1 MQFTFFDAADHVL
14 FVRDDP
20 ESATWT
26 VEERSMQALFPFH
39 ADKEI
44 QRGMRIGFTDET
56 GVFQPFE
63 IRKVRNYEPDHY
75 QEITAEH
82 IVIAEL
88 TDEHYYGAELT
99 NVTPQAALSGLLAGT
114 LWAVGN
120 VTATNLS
127 SVNLGMGSVYQNLR
141 SIETNWNVYITPR
154 VTFDA
159 SGITGR
165 YLDIAPA
172 GGTWRGLRLSIN
184 KNADEM
190 GVTVDDTETLTALFG
205 YGRSNDNVPLTFAGV
220 TWAETADHPAKP
232 AGQTYLEDPAATAAY
247 GRNGR
252 ARFGYYQNSDITDAN
267 VLIQKTWEALKAT
280 SAPRVSIDCMVRDLY
295 RLGYADEPVR
305 LHDTAIV
312 DIEPTGTSV
321 QLEIIRLTVDLLD
334 PTATRPTIGAYIPNI
349 IYIQRQTSN
358 RASGGRGGG
367 ASGRRGGGTNAEDQI
382 SEFETEIQANNYE
395 ISLRAYQ
402 RDMTNVENILR
413 AAGISINAQGVAIY
427 ATDLTTNLGSM
438 FNVQSDRITN
448 LVTRTDTLE
457 TGQSNMEAS
466 LILMADQIASKV
478 SQHDYDDTLGEIA
491 VMESSITQLSN
502 SIESKVSYNDYNGNE
517 IASRINQTATTILLS
532 ASKINLEGYV
542 TASEL
547 SATNANITN
556 LTNGTTQ
563 ASHLDGALI
572 SGTTVTARNTLVYRD
587 DTIYKRTL
595 HIGSV
600 ATLDVLAAG
609 GNTSVDFAHYHAIS
623 ASEGT
628 GSNAGK
634 ILITL
639 GAVQASE
646 GSTNFNIAATQ
657 FYQDGVAAAF
667 QQGTDNGAWNYAAFG
682 ATNTGTKSWA
692 SDSKSCVIY
701 VTVLDRNNRTYGPY
715 EITVD
720 TRKAYSDGWTKGFQ
734 DGSEA

>member
-205 YGRSNDNVPLTFAGV
+205 YGRSNDNTPMTFANV

-280 SAPRVSIDCMVRDLY
+280 NKPRVSIDCMVRDLY

-382 SEFETEIQANNYE
+382 SEFETEIMANNYE

-438 FNVQSDRITN
+438 FNVQSDRISMV
-448 LVTRTDTLE
+448 VTDSSNPQIKVASIVTAINDSGSSVHIDADKIYLNGE
-457 TGQSNMEAS
+457 T
-466 LILMADQIASKV
+466 IANAIS
-478 SQHDYDDTLGEIA
+478 A
-491 VMESSITQLSN
+491 N
-502 SIESKVSYNDYNGNE
+502 
-517 IASRINQTATTILLS
+517 S
-532 ASKINLEGYV
+532 AS
-542 TASEL
+542 
-547 SATNANITN
+547 ITN
-556 LTNGTTQ
+556 LMTGQTAADALRTT
-563 ASHLDGALI
+563 AL
-572 SGTTVTARNTLVYRD
+572 TVTGSFIWKGIEVAWLSKYVPNLPTITMPSLSLGTSHSFMYSSNGSTLYANGRLVTDY
-587 DTIYKRTL
+587 TA
-595 HIGSV
+595 GSV
-600 ATLDVLAAG
+600 SGNG
-609 GNTSVDFAHYHAIS
+609 GSS
-623 ASEGT
+623 
-628 GSNAGK
+628 
-634 ILITL
+634 
-639 GAVQASE
+639 
-646 GSTNFNIAATQ
+646 
-657 FYQDGVAAAF
+657 
-667 QQGTDNGAWNYAAFG
+667 
-682 ATNTGTKSWA
+682 
-692 SDSKSCVIY
+692 IY
-701 VTVLDRNNRTYGPY
+701 YMGHT
-715 EITVD
+715 
-720 TRKAYSDGWTKGFQ
+720 
-734 DGSEA
+734 

>member
-547 SATNANITN
+547 SATNANIAN
-556 LTNGTTQ
+556 LVNGSTTAQ
-563 ASHLDGALI
+563 MLKAASLEA
-572 SGTTVTARNTLVYRD
+572 
-587 DTIYKRTL
+587 
-595 HIGSV
+595 
-600 ATLDVLAAG
+600 
-609 GNTSVDFAHYHAIS
+609 TSVLTVANKGASWHSVTKTGYVSQTEVQFLGDNDLSLAHYHSIS
-623 ASEGT
+623 ASENNGVV
-628 GSNAGK
+628 SF
-634 ILITL
+634 TL
-639 GAVQASE
+639 GAPQRTE

-667 QQGTDNGAWNYAAFG
+667 QQGTDNGAWNYAAVG

-692 SDSKSCVIY
+692 SDSKSCVIN

>member
-172 GGTWRGLRLSIN
+172 GGTWRGLRLSVN

-205 YGRSNDNVPLTFAGV
+205 YGRSNDNTPMTFAGV

-280 SAPRVSIDCMVRDLY
+280 NAPRVSIDCMVRDLY

-438 FNVQSDRITN
+438 FNVQSDRISMV
-448 LVTRTDTLE
+448 VTDSSNPQIKAAAITTAINSGGSEVTISANKVFVDADETIVQKLAATDLDV
-457 TGQSNMEAS
+457 AH
-466 LILMADQIASKV
+466 II
-478 SQHDYDDTLGEIA
+478 
-491 VMESSITQLSN
+491 
-502 SIESKVSYNDYNGNE
+502 
-517 IASRINQTATTILLS
+517 
-532 ASKINLEGYV
+532 
-542 TASEL
+542 
-547 SATNANITN
+547 
-556 LTNGTTQ
+556 NGTTQ
-563 ASHLDGALI
+563 ATALSTVMLVVDDSIAEWCDVVKTGYTSATAVKYLGNDNLDL
-572 SGTTVTARNTLVYRD
+572 T
-587 DTIYKRTL
+587 
-595 HIGSV
+595 
-600 ATLDVLAAG
+600 
-609 GNTSVDFAHYHAIS
+609 HYHSIS
-623 ASEGT
+623 ASE
-628 GSNAGK
+628 SNGVVSF
-634 ILITL
+634 TL
-639 GAVQASE
+639 GAPQSTA
-646 GSTNFNIAATQ
+646 GTTNFNIAATQ
-657 FYQDGVAAAF
+657 FYQDGVAAARNGVTLGSPEWGSNTSGSSNTF
-667 QQGTDNGAWNYAAFG
+667 TVNASNGKASSQGVFITQDSWSNGSKGIYIRTGSGSGTIRARSTVNVGSASGWSISPKI
-682 ATNTGTKSWA
+682 ATQT
-692 SDSKSCVIY
+692 
-701 VTVLDRNNRTYGPY
+701 VTV
-715 EITVD
+715 TVAG
-720 TRKAYSDGWTKGFQ
+720 TTFSHTF
-734 DGSEA
+734 S